1 MSTPDFSNAV
11 RLNGRQCAGVF
22 VFAVALVAAAPPLWT
37 RFEPFRPSIDYRI
50 PYDLSNDYWLYDRY
64 ARLAAERFDTLLIGD
79 SVVWGQ
85 YVTSEQTLSHAL
97 NAVTGS
103 SRFGN
108 LGLDGAHPVA
118 LAGLVDHYARGVR
131 GKTVLLQ
138 CNPLWLS
145 SPKHDLR
152 EPEEFQFN
160 HPRLVPQFVPK
171 IPCYKEAISPRIGIV
186 VEQHVAFLSWASH
199 LQQAYFDRQDIPS
212 WTLEHPDENPFG
224 PVERGLPPAD
234 ETLRHKP
241 IPWTENGIAR
251 QDFPWVRLDSSLQ
264 WQAFLR
270 TVEILQRRGNRVI
283 VLLGPFNEHMLV
295 DRSLGEYRKLK
306 AEMEAALRGRGLTVH
321 APPALPS
328 DQYGDASHPLAPG
341 YAALARD
348 LAPLLEAARP

>member
-11 RLNGRQCAGVF
+11 RLSGRQWAGLF
-22 VFAVALVAAAPPLWT
+22 AFAVVLVAAAPPLWT
-37 RFEPFRPSIDYRI
+37 RFERFEPGADYRI
-50 PYDLSNDYWLYDRY
+50 PYDLSNDYWLYERNT
-64 ARLAAERFDTLLIGD
+64 RLAAERFDTLLIGD

-97 NAVTGS
+97 NDVTGS
-103 SRFGN
+103 RRFGN

-118 LAGLVDHYARGVR
+118 LAGLVDHYAGGVR

-145 SPKHDLR
+145 SLKHDLR

-160 HPRLVPQFVPK
+160 HPRLVPQFVPE
-171 IPCYKEAISPRIGIV
+171 IPCYKEAVSPRIGIV
-186 VEQHVAFLSWASH
+186 VEQHVPFLSWASH

-212 WTLEHPDENPFG
+212 WTLEHPAENPLA
-224 PVERGLPPAD
+224 PLERGLPPAD
-234 ETLRHKP
+234 DTLRHKP
-241 IPWTENGIAR
+241 IPWTEQGIAR
-251 QDFPWVRLDSSLQ
+251 QDFSWVQLDLSLQ
-264 WQAFLR
+264 WRAFLR
-270 TVEILQRRGNRVI
+270 TVEILRGRGNRVV
-283 VLLGPFNEHMLV
+283 VLLGPFNEHMLAP
-295 DRSLGEYRKLK
+295 RSLRQYQKLSSDM
-306 AEMEAALRGRGLTVH
+306 AAALRARGLTVF

-348 LAPLLEAARP
+348 LAPLLASEKP